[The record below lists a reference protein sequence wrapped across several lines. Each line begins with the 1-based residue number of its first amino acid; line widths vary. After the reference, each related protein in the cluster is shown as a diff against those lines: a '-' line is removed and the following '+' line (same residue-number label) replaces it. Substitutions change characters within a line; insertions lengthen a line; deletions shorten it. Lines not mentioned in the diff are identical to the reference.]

1 MLVTVVNKPWNV
13 PSSSISKVIL
23 VKDNWNDY
31 GFYTTFSLVV
41 FDEQGEKHE
50 MGLVQIAFKGQEES
64 QHTYSI
70 IDKEFMN
77 LDEKYFSIGGG
88 VDYYSK
94 FNQLTENLKSTILI
108 SLRDIAYDTDIIR
121 DIEDESVFE
130 TSLLRSVSLTT
141 IKNQYNR
148 ILRGNAPL
156 TEFKFKFLRENM
168 DSFSDIALDFEVYPE
183 SKPNT
188 NIHVLIGRNGIG
200 KTTILNGMI
209 DAVIGIQSST
219 YRFVTEDFYLGE
231 VDISKGY
238 FSRMVSVSFSAFDPF
253 KPYKEQN
260 DPTKGT
266 RYSYI
271 GLKSDNKKEGLK
283 DIDELYF
290 EFIKALKICLH
301 LKKNR
306 WLSAIQTLESDSNF
320 SEMNLKELVNYTKK
334 ELDEKALEK
343 IRSMSSG
350 HAIVLIILTQ
360 LLATVEEKTL
370 VLLDEPESHLH
381 PPLLSAFI
389 RTLSDILIYHN
400 GVAIIATHSPVVLQE
415 VPKSCVWKIIRTG
428 NESICSRPNIETFGE
443 NVGTLTRDVFGLEV
457 EKSGFYNLL
466 SESVS
471 NGGTYQS
478 IINEYE
484 NQLGLEGRL
493 VLKSLLRSKD
503 SE

>member
-1 MLVTVVNKPWNV
+1 
-13 PSSSISKVIL
+13 
-23 VKDNWNDY
+23 
-31 GFYTTFSLVV
+31 
-41 FDEQGEKHE
+41 
-50 MGLVQIAFKGQEES
+50 
-64 QHTYSI
+64 
-70 IDKEFMN
+70 
-77 LDEKYFSIGGG
+77 
-88 VDYYSK
+88 
-94 FNQLTENLKSTILI
+94 
-108 SLRDIAYDTDIIR
+108 
-121 DIEDESVFE
+121 
-130 TSLLRSVSLTT
+130 
-141 IKNQYNR
+141 
-148 ILRGNAPL
+148 
-156 TEFKFKFLRENM
+156 
-168 DSFSDIALDFEVYPE
+168 
-183 SKPNT
+183 
-188 NIHVLIGRNGIG
+188 
-200 KTTILNGMI
+200 MI
-209 DAVIGIQSST
+209 DAVIGIHSPN
-219 YRFVTEDFYLGE
+219 YRFVTEDFYVGE
-231 VDISKGY
+231 VDISEDY

-271 GLKSDNKKEGLK
+271 GLKSNSKKEGLK
-283 DIDELYF
+283 DINELYF
-290 EFIKALKICLH
+290 EFIKALKVCLH

-320 SEMNLKELVNYTKK
+320 SEMNLKELVNYTKD
-334 ELDEKALEK
+334 ELEEKALEK
-343 IRSMSSG
+343 IQIMSSG

-466 SESVS
+466 ADSVS

-478 IINEYE
+478 IIDDYE

-493 VLKSLLRSKD
+493 ILKSLLRSQG